1 MLSYLRIKNLA
12 TIEDLEVSL
21 GEGFTVLTGETGAG
35 KSIIIDSIRLVC
47 GEKAAADLIRTGKT
61 DASVESIFRRPERP
75 PAGAE
80 GPAAEDEGEVV
91 IRRQM
96 TEQGGGKA
104 LVNGI
109 LVPVKKLK
117 ELGAEL
123 VDVYGQNDHVFLLH
137 LENQLQF
144 LDAFVGGLAL
154 RDEVARAA
162 QALKASLREKRDLE
176 ARERERAQRLDFL
189 SYQMKEIT
197 EAGLRPGE
205 DDEIQRERHL
215 LRNAE
220 KIGQL
225 LDRGLDL
232 SDAGE
237 DSLSAILARLDA
249 VCGELTGFDPA
260 YAGFREAFA
269 QSAITAREFADSL
282 VRFKAGQDFS
292 PERLEDCEERLS
304 RIERL
309 KRKYGPGIPEI
320 LAFAENA
327 KREASDLA
335 RSQETLE
342 ALQGRIEVEFARY
355 AARAAELTELRR
367 RGAAELERLVE
378 KEIAQLGMAKARFAI
393 RLATTPA
400 TAANSETVREL
411 GCDDVEFLISPNPG
425 EEIKPLRR
433 IASGGELSRIMLAL
447 KSVGKERDRPK
458 TLIFDEIDA
467 GIGGT
472 TAEAIAHKLRTLART
487 HQILCITH
495 LPQIASFARHH
506 FRIEKT
512 VDRRRTYTAIKA
524 LDFEE
529 RVAELARLTSGSQIT
544 ETSLRNAREMLER
557 NREGD

>member
-1 MLSYLRIKNLA
+1 MLSYLRVRNLA
-12 TIEDLEVSL
+12 TIEELEASL
-21 GEGFTVLTGETGAG
+21 AEGFTVLTGETGAG

-61 DASVESIFRRPERP
+61 DASVESVFRLAGPP
-75 PAGAE
+75 PAALAGLA
-80 GPAAEDEGEVV
+80 GDAEGEVV
-91 IRRQM
+91 IHRRLA
-96 TEQGGGKA
+96 EQGAGKA
-104 LVNGI
+104 IVNGV
-109 LVPVKKLK
+109 LVPVRKLK
-117 ELGAEL
+117 EIGADL
-123 VDVYGQNDHVFLLH
+123 VDVYGQNDHIFLLF

-144 LDAFVGGLAL
+144 LDGYVSGLAL
-154 RDEVARAA
+154 RDAVARAA
-162 QALKASLREKRDLE
+162 RDLKASLREKRELE
-176 ARERERAQRLDFL
+176 TRERERAQRLDFL
-189 SYQMKEIT
+189 SYQVREID
-197 EAGLRPGE
+197 EAGLRPGDEE
-205 DDEIQRERHL
+205 DLQRERHL

-232 SDAGE
+232 ADAGE
-237 DSLSAILARLDA
+237 DSLTAVLARLDA
-249 VCGELTGFDPA
+249 VGAELAWFDPA
-260 YAGFREAFA
+260 FAAFREAFA
-269 QSAITAREFADSL
+269 QASITAREFAGAL
-282 VRFKAGQDFS
+282 VRFKGAQDVS
-292 PERLEDCEERLS
+292 PERLEECEERLS

-320 LAFAENA
+320 LAFAEAA
-327 KREASDLA
+327 KREASELA
-335 RSQETLE
+335 RSQEKLE
-342 ALQGRIEVEFARY
+342 ELQGRIEAEFALY

-378 KEIAQLGMAKARFAI
+378 REIAQLGMTKARFGI
-393 RLATTPA
+393 RMETTPPS
-400 TAANSETVREL
+400 AADPDKVRDL
-411 GCDDVEFLISPNPG
+411 GCEEVEFLISPNPG
-425 EEIKPLRR
+425 EELRPLRR

-447 KSVGKERDRPK
+447 KSIGKEHDPPK

-467 GIGGT
+467 GIGGK
-472 TAEAIAHKLRTLART
+472 TAEAIAQKLRDLART

-544 ETSLRNAREMLER
+544 EASLRNAREMLER
-557 NREGD
+557 NGDKG